1 MDVIYIF
8 FFIFRNTMGCNGSK
22 GISKNPAKSVTAND
36 TFINDYD
43 DSLSIEQTI
52 HQNNNKTANV
62 QTVDTISGNHAKKP
76 PNGHA
81 NNTNVSPKTTTTNG
95 HVLKGGLGAP
105 KQNNTQF
112 LTVISS
118 NKTVYGKQ
126 KKPQNSQNI
135 TNVVDLE
142 DYEYDIPNDQ
152 VDKPNDKAVNGY
164 VVNNNSNQPNNKP
177 VIEHAVMENVN
188 PPKEIKEQNVK
199 VIAPINGVKKTKPVS
214 KNTENI
220 LNVVDLEDYDF
231 SSEQVNSTFN
241 NRTVNGD
248 TEKNNNKSQ
257 NCNGVKENGVVSGPN
272 KDLSFSLNSRTK
284 SVHDVKRTVPPV
296 PKNTNVTNVVDL
308 EDYDYSNDQV
318 HDSLKYK
325 DINRHEETSN
335 NTARNGNTVKENSS
349 VSGQNK
355 NPSFSI
361 ISSNKPMPGV
371 RRTTQPVSKNTDNIT
386 HVVDLDLEEYDFS
399 TDQVHNSFNNKNING
414 QDTSNIT
421 AKIGNSDKE
430 NSSVSGQNKSQPL
443 TIISSNKPMNGVR
456 RTIQPV
462 STKTENIT
470 DVLDLEEYEL

>member
-1 MDVIYIF
+1 
-8 FFIFRNTMGCNGSK
+8 
-22 GISKNPAKSVTAND
+22 
-36 TFINDYD
+36 
-43 DSLSIEQTI
+43 
-52 HQNNNKTANV
+52 
-62 QTVDTISGNHAKKP
+62 
-76 PNGHA
+76 
-81 NNTNVSPKTTTTNG
+81 
-95 HVLKGGLGAP
+95 
-105 KQNNTQF
+105 
-112 LTVISS
+112 
-118 NKTVYGKQ
+118 
-126 KKPQNSQNI
+126 
-135 TNVVDLE
+135 
-142 DYEYDIPNDQ
+142 
-152 VDKPNDKAVNGY
+152 
-164 VVNNNSNQPNNKP
+164 
-177 VIEHAVMENVN
+177 
-188 PPKEIKEQNVK
+188 
-199 VIAPINGVKKTKPVS
+199 
-214 KNTENI
+214 
-220 LNVVDLEDYDF
+220 
-231 SSEQVNSTFN
+231 VNSTFN

-272 KDLSFSLNSRTK
+272 KDPSFSLNSRTK

-325 DINRHEETSN
+325 DINRHEETRN